1 MGGGLET
8 ELKLRAEEGALE
20 GLAIV
25 PSLGPATLLPAREV
39 EELDVY
45 LDTAD
50 GRLAAA
56 RWACRLRSR
65 EGRRWISLKGPAEH
79 RPGESLHLRPE
90 VEGPVPDD
98 DASHASHAS
107 SPGAWPESPARDLVL
122 QLVGDAT
129 LAERLSLRQRR
140 VERQVIVD
148 GGRVGLMSLDR
159 VTVLRHGETLGSF
172 GVAELEL
179 DDGEVPAPWLAGL
192 AEVLTALP
200 GVEPEPMSKL
210 ERALE
215 LAEVAGGEPR

>member
-8 ELKLRAEEGALE
+8 ELKLRAEDAALE

-25 PSLGPATLLPAREV
+25 PSLGPATLGPPREV

-65 EGRRWISLKGPAEH
+65 EGRRWVSLKGPAEH
-79 RPGESLHLRPE
+79 RPGEALHRRPE
-90 VEGPVPDD
+90 VEGPAPHA
-98 DASHASHAS
+98 DAN
-107 SPGAWPESPARDLVL
+107 SPAAWPESPARDLVL
-122 QLVGDAT
+122 RLAGDAT
-129 LAERLSLRQRR
+129 LSERLSLRQRR
-140 VERQVIVD
+140 VEREVIVV

-159 VTVLRHGETLGSF
+159 VTVLRQGQALGSF

-179 DDGEVPAPWLAGL
+179 DDGEAPAPWLASLTGT
-192 AEVLTALP
+192 LTALP

-215 LAEVAGGEPR
+215 LAEVAGGEHR